1 MEILPQSYVIQSIY
15 TYCKRPTYRKYQ
27 GDYNAECCIC
37 GEGSSAGRKR
47 RLFYFVNDRYFYCFN
62 CSRSWQEISWLQ
74 EVTKKSYTE
83 ILKESRQ
90 YDNTSDIIRQLSA
103 VEAPVKYDVPY
114 LPDDCVDLSD
124 SKQIEYYKGTSQYSI
139 IENALEYCN
148 KRRLFTAINRP
159 KTFYISFDD
168 KIHKNRLII
177 PFYSENNKI
186 ESYQSRSLSGDD
198 YPKYLTKY
206 GEKCLYG
213 ENNITPEIPY
223 VFVFEGPI
231 DSMFVKNG
239 VAVGGAS
246 TTERQE
252 RFLSKCIGYEII
264 YVYDND
270 KNNEEMDSKIQ
281 KLIKQNKRLFI
292 WPKEF
297 SKFKD
302 MNEVCCAL
310 QLSEFPYKYIVDNSY
325 IGIEAQLKESL
336 RKN

>member
-1 MEILPQSYVIQSIY
+1 
-15 TYCKRPTYRKYQ
+15 
-27 GDYNAECCIC
+27 
-37 GEGSSAGRKR
+37 
-47 RLFYFVNDRYFYCFN
+47 
-62 CSRSWQEISWLQ
+62 LQ